1 VGEAVPGNVAMT
13 RIFGRCLAVSL
24 LAVASTA
31 HALEL
36 RGAATQCALPA
47 DFAIADGKDLAPELR
62 GFLGQFSGWWGDK
75 LYHTL
80 VISNVAADGAA
91 VVHYAHDRYGPW
103 DLDAPWC
110 GRVPATIA
118 GGMLTLTVGGQ
129 RTVATYRLADP
140 DTLHG
145 ILKRG
150 GRTTLGVFKR
160 EK

>member
-1 VGEAVPGNVAMT
+1 MARFHVG
-13 RIFGRCLAVSL
+13 L
-24 LAVASTA
+24 LAIGLAAAASAA
-31 HALEL
+31 HGLEL
-36 RGAATQCALPA
+36 RGPAKQCALAA
-47 DFAIADGKDLAPELR
+47 DFAIADGKNLAPELK

-80 VISNVAADGAA
+80 VISNVAADGA
-91 VVHYAHDRYGPW
+91 VTVHYAHDRYGPW

-118 GGMLTLTVGGQ
+118 GSVLTLTVGGQ

-145 ILKRG
+145 VLKRG
-150 GRTTLGVFKR
+150 GRTTLGVFMR